1 METTEKY
8 SKDGMREGNPGSIN
22 PNDLD
27 QKHPAK
33 HILQQEKLDINQ
45 SESGRNQGHRQ
56 SEEIID
62 DNISQIDPE
71 TKQLQDEKNEH
82 EETRAHTLKK
92 EFDTDDFNRVDERD
106 NEDSSE
112 DWDAEKSRTGR
123 QK

>member
-1 METTEKY
+1 MGTPEKY
-8 SKDGMREGNPGSIN
+8 SENGMREGHPGNIN
-22 PNDLD
+22 PNEFDR
-27 QKHPAK
+27 KHPAK
-33 HILQQEKLDINQ
+33 DIPQQEKLDINQ

-62 DNISQIDPE
+62 DNISQIDSE

-82 EETRAHTLKK
+82 DETMAQTLKK

>member
-1 METTEKY
+1 MGTPEKY
-8 SKDGMREGNPGSIN
+8 SEDGMSEGNPGNID
-22 PNDLD
+22 PNELD
-27 QKHPAK
+27 RKHPAK
-33 HILQQEKLDINQ
+33 DIPQQEKLDINQ

-62 DNISQIDPE
+62 DNISQIDSE
-71 TKQLQDEKNEH
+71 TKQLHEEKNEH
-82 EETRAHTLKK
+82 DETMAQTLKK